1 MGKTSKW
8 LRNFLTGK
16 KDKEKE
22 KWPSNQNSSEYPATP
37 ISIRH
42 NPKEKKR
49 WSFRRSSAAAAVAVL
64 PRDSFPFPLEMV
76 STTMP
81 VAAMDLEYEEHKKQS
96 LAMATA
102 KAAMDMDYEEKRQ
115 AVAMVV
121 AKAAAADAAMAAAQ
135 AAAAAIQLTEVA
147 YVKATAFEEAA
158 AIKIQSIFRSYL
170 ARKALRALRGLVKL
184 QALARGHLVR
194 KQAKA
199 TLRCMQALITAQARA
214 RAQRIKMIEAT
225 NNLSYQR
232 QPFLAESVNEDH
244 FGYANH
250 AAEENIKIVEMDH
263 VEYKRGSKNRTSYEQ
278 VFATHHPHHVSQV
291 PSALTDID
299 ARGCSGHFED
309 YSICTVQSSPQ
320 DYLAKSKPD
329 PSKSSPIGFSTREC
343 IQSMSFE
350 YPMFPSYM
358 ANTESSRAK
367 ARSQSAP
374 KTRPESF
381 ERQPSRRKASTEGKS
396 IPKAMQIQRSASLVG
411 CAAQDLQ
418 YPLLMRLDKSTSS
431 LNNSECGSTSTV
443 LTNTN
448 YRSLV
453 TCEGYGNRYY

>member
-22 KWPSNQNSSEYPATP
+22 KCPSNQNFSEYPATP

-81 VAAMDLEYEEHKKQS
+81 VAAMDVESEEHKKQS

-102 KAAMDMDYEEKRQ
+102 KAAMDVDYEEKKQ

-135 AAAAAIQLTEVA
+135 AAAAAIRLTEVA

-158 AIKIQSIFRSYL
+158 AIKIQSTFRSYL

-232 QPFLAESVNEDH
+232 QPFLAES
-244 FGYANH
+244 
-250 AAEENIKIVEMDH
+250 AAEENVKIVEMDR
-263 VEYKRGSKNRTSYEQ
+263 VEYKRGSKNRTSYEH
-278 VFATHHPHHVSQV
+278 VFATNHVSQV
-291 PSALTDID
+291 PSAKTDID

-329 PSKSSPIGFSTREC
+329 LSESGPIGFSTPEC
-343 IQSMSFE
+343 MQSMSFE

-358 ANTESSRAK
+358 ANTKSSRAK

-396 IPKAMQIQRSASLVG
+396 IPKAVQIQRSASLVG

-453 TCEGYGNRYY
+453 TCEGYGNRSQ